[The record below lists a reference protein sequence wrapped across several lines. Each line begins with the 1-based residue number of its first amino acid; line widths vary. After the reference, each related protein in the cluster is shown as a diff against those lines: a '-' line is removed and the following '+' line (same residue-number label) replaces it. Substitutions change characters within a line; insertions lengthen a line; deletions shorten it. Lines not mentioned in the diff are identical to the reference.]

1 MPKQRQDDLQNSISN
16 ILNRIFISYIDILF
30 SIMSNVFYFIIVR
43 SVYLKINA
51 DEGKE
56 SSCQNTQTDQHSSAF
71 LK

>member
-1 MPKQRQDDLQNSISN
+1 MPKQRQDDLRNSISN

-43 SVYLKINA
+43 SVYLEINA
-51 DEGKE
+51 DDGKE